1 MGNMEPGE
9 HNAMS
14 FDPEF
19 CQNIVSAAEEFGMS
33 IEEVT
38 LRLITYILEG
48 TKKIEQPDNTPM
60 ISKNQ

>member
-33 IEEVT
+33 IEEIT
-38 LRLITYILEG
+38 LRLLTYILED
-48 TKKIEQPDNTPM
+48 KEKNEDPDNTPM